1 MHKITKFLVSIF
13 VCLLAGAIGS
23 LFTTPQIDTWYA
35 NLNKPGFN
43 PPNYIF
49 APVWTTLFI
58 LMGVALFLAWTNF
71 KKNKTAKGAV
81 VFFMVHL
88 VINIMWS
95 VVFFGA
101 QNPGLAMIVIIALW
115 LMIAMLVIQFYKIN
129 KYAGY
134 LLIPYLLWVSFAS
147 VLNYNIWQLNM

>member
-13 VCLLAGAIGS
+13 VCLLAGFLGS
-23 LFTTPQIDTWYA
+23 LFTTPQINGWYA
-35 NLNKPGFN
+35 SLNKPEFN
-43 PPNYIF
+43 PPNSIF
-49 APVWTTLFI
+49 GPVWTTLFI
-58 LMGVALFLAWTNF
+58 LMGIALFLVWIKF
-71 KKNKTAKGAV
+71 KKNKTAKAAF

-88 VINIMWS
+88 VVNIMWS

-115 LMIAMLVIQFYKIN
+115 LMIAMLLVQFYKIN